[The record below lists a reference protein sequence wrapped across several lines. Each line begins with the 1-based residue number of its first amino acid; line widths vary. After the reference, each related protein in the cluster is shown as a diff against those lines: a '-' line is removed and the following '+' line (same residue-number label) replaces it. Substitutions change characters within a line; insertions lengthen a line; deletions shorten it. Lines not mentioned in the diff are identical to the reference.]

1 MKSAIR
7 VSAIGLALALVLS
20 ACGGSD
26 AETSAEGSSGPTP
39 KTPPVWSLTGL
50 PGPDDA
56 QIQPIVVVKIEND
69 PIVRPQTGLD
79 RADII
84 FEELVEGGMTR
95 FAVVYQSDLPDEV
108 GPVRSVRHVDVAIAE
123 PMADAFV
130 FSGGARRTMKFVKR
144 KIPTTISIINEGAPG
159 MYRKPGIPAPHDL
172 FLKMDEMLESIAA
185 KNTASTGFF
194 VRPEVK
200 PVVASASPT
209 ASASS
214 SASPTASAS
223 SSASP
228 TASASSSASPKPSS
242 TALTGKPVTQVGV
255 KFSNF
260 SGPNWKW
267 DATNKMW
274 MRSEGIKPFLN
285 KDGTQFG
292 TNNLVIIE
300 VREIDAGYKGQTG
313 GYVPRTVLTGSGRAW
328 VLSDGKAVEVAWK
341 KPFVDAQMELTDLD
355 GNPFTMPTGRTWVE
369 LLPVIAEGQTGF
381 TGEYSFNGTLVAI
394 KEFPKPAATPEPS
407 DTATP

>member
-7 VSAIGLALALVLS
+7 FSVMGLALALAVS
-20 ACGGSD
+20 GCGGTKS
-26 AETSAEGSSGPTP
+26 ETSDGETVTVPAG
-39 KTPPVWSLTGL
+39 TPPIWSLTGL
-50 PGPDDA
+50 PGPDNA

-79 RADII
+79 RADLI

-144 KIPTTISIINEGAPG
+144 KIPTSISIVNEGAPG
-159 MYRKPGIPAPHDL
+159 MYRKPGIPAPHDI
-172 FLKMDEMLESIAA
+172 FLKMSEMLDSIAP
-185 KNTASTGFF
+185 KNTLSTGFF
-194 VRPEVK
+194 VRPEIK
-200 PVVASASPT
+200 PVVASASP
-209 ASASS
+209 SVSS
-214 SASPTASAS
+214 SA
-223 SSASP
+223 
-228 TASASSSASPKPSS
+228 SASPKPSS

-255 KFSNF
+255 KFSSF

-267 DATNKMW
+267 NAADKMW

-369 LLPVIAEGQTGF
+369 LLPVVAEGQTGF
-381 TGEYSFNGTLVAI
+381 TGEYSFNGTLVPL
-394 KEFPKPAATPEPS
+394 KDLPLPAATPEPS
-407 DTATP
+407 DSATP

>member
-1 MKSAIR
+1 MNSAMR
-7 VSAIGLALALVLS
+7 FSSLGLALALVLS
-20 ACGGSD
+20 ACGGND
-26 AETSAEGSSGPTP
+26 AETTAIGPDGLATEITP
-39 KTPPVWSLTGL
+39 FWSLTGL
-50 PGPDDA
+50 PGPEDA

-79 RADII
+79 RADLI

-123 PMADAFV
+123 PIADAFI
-130 FSGGARRTMKFVKR
+130 FSGGAKRTMKFVKR
-144 KIPTTISIINEGAPG
+144 KIPTTISVVNEGAPG
-159 MYRKPGIPAPHDL
+159 MYRKSEIPAPHNI
-172 FLKMDEMLESIAA
+172 FLKMDEMLDSIAP

-200 PVVASASPT
+200 PLTASP
-209 ASASS
+209 AASS
-214 SASPTASAS
+214 ST
-223 SSASP
+223 
-228 TASASSSASPKPSS
+228 SASPKPSS
-242 TALTGKPVTQVGV
+242 TALTGKPVTDVSV
-255 KFSNF
+255 VFSNF

-267 DATNKMW
+267 NAADKTW
-274 MRSEGIKPFLN
+274 MRSEGTKPFLN

-328 VLSDGKAVEVAWK
+328 VLSEGKAVEVAWK

-355 GNPFTMPTGRTWVE
+355 GNPFTMPNGRTWVE

-381 TGEYSFNGTLVAI
+381 TGKYSFNGTLVPV
-394 KEFPKPAATPEPS
+394 KDLPKPAATPEPS
-407 DTATP
+407 DSATP

>member
-7 VSAIGLALALVLS
+7 FSSMGLSLALALS
-20 ACGGSD
+20 ACGGAKSD
-26 AETSAEGSSGPTP
+26 SSADGSTGPAP
-39 KTPPVWSLTGL
+39 KTAPVWSLTGL

-69 PIVRPQTGLD
+69 PVVRPQTGLD
-79 RADII
+79 RADLI

-95 FAVVYQSDLPDEV
+95 FAAIYQSDLPDEV

-144 KIPTTISIINEGAPG
+144 KIPTTISVINEGAPG
-159 MYRKPGIPAPHDL
+159 MYRKPGLSAPHDL
-172 FLKMDEMLESIAA
+172 FIKLSEMLDSIAA

-194 VRPEVK
+194 VRPETSATNAS
-200 PVVASASPT
+200 PTATSSSSASASPT
-209 ASASS
+209 AV
-214 SASPTASAS
+214 
-223 SSASP
+223 
-228 TASASSSASPKPSS
+228 
-242 TALTGKPVTQVGV
+242 TGKSVSSVGV
-255 KFSNF
+255 VFSSF
-260 SGPNWKW
+260 AGPNWKW
-267 DATNKMW
+267 NDTDKLW

-328 VLSDGKAVEVAWK
+328 VLSDGKAIELAWN

-355 GNPFTMPTGRTWVE
+355 GNPFTMPTGRSWVE
-369 LLPVIAEGQTGF
+369 LVPVSAEGQIGF
-381 TGEYSFNGTLVAI
+381 TGKYSFNGVDVAL
-394 KEFPKPAATPEPS
+394 KKLPLPAATPEPS

>member
-7 VSAIGLALALVLS
+7 FSSVGLALVLVLS

-26 AETSAEGSSGPTP
+26 TGATSTQTDPANP
-39 KTPPVWSLTGL
+39 KTPPVWSITGL

-144 KIPTTISIINEGAPG
+144 KIPTTISIVNEGAPG
-159 MYRKPGIPAPHDL
+159 MYRKPGIPAPHDI
-172 FLKMDEMLESIAA
+172 FLKMEEMLDSIAA

-209 ASASS
+209 G
-214 SASPTASAS
+214 SPTATSNA
-223 SSASP
+223 
-228 TASASSSASPKPSS
+228 SASPKPSS
-242 TALTGKPVTQVGV
+242 TALTGKPVTAVAL
-255 KFSNF
+255 KFSSF
-260 SGPNWKW
+260 AAPNWKW
-267 DATNKMW
+267 NAADKMW

-341 KPFVDAQMELTDLD
+341 KPFVDAQMELTDVD

-369 LLPVIAEGQTGF
+369 LLPVVAEGQTGF
-381 TGEYSFNGTLVAI
+381 TGTYSFNGTLVPI
-394 KEFPKPAATPEPS
+394 KNMPLPAATPEPS
-407 DTATP
+407 DSATP

>member
-7 VSAIGLALALVLS
+7 FSVMGLALALAVS
-20 ACGGSD
+20 GCGGTKS
-26 AETSAEGSSGPTP
+26 ETSDGETVTVPAG
-39 KTPPVWSLTGL
+39 TPPIWSLTGL

-79 RADII
+79 RADLI

-95 FAVVYQSDLPDEV
+95 FAVIYQSDLPDEV

-123 PMADAFV
+123 PIADAFV

-144 KIPTTISIINEGAPG
+144 KIPTSISVINEGAPG
-159 MYRKPGIPAPHDL
+159 MYRKPGVSAPHDL
-172 FLKMDEMLESIAA
+172 FLKMSEMLDSIAP
-185 KNTASTGFF
+185 KNTLSTGFF
-194 VRPEVK
+194 VRPELK
-200 PVVASASPT
+200 PVAASASPT
-209 ASASS
+209 ASSS
-214 SASPTASAS
+214 T
-223 SSASP
+223 
-228 TASASSSASPKPSS
+228 SASPKPSS
-242 TALTGKPVTQVGV
+242 TALTGKPVTQVGL
-255 KFSNF
+255 KFSSF
-260 SGPNWKW
+260 SGPSWKW
-267 DATNKMW
+267 NAADKMW

-369 LLPVIAEGQTGF
+369 LLPVVAEGQTGF
-381 TGEYSFNGTLVAI
+381 TGEYSFNGTLVAL
-394 KEFPKPAATPEPS
+394 KDLPLPAATPEPS
-407 DTATP
+407 DSATP

>member
-7 VSAIGLALALVLS
+7 VSSIGLALALVLS

-26 AETSAEGSSGPTP
+26 TEATDSGTSSEPT
-39 KTPPVWSLTGL
+39 KAPPVWSLTGL

-69 PIVRPQTGLD
+69 PVVRPQTGLE
-79 RADII
+79 RADLV

-95 FAVVYQSDLPDEV
+95 FAAVYQSDLPEEV

-130 FSGGARRTMKFVKR
+130 FSGGARRTMKFVQR

-159 MYRKPGIPAPHDL
+159 MYRKPGIAAPHNL
-172 FLKMDEMLESIAA
+172 FLKMNEMLDSIAA

-194 VRPEVK
+194 VRPEVV
-200 PVVASASPT
+200 PAVTSASPT
-209 ASASS
+209 TSASS
-214 SASPTASAS
+214 SASPT
-223 SSASP
+223 
-228 TASASSSASPKPSS
+228 PSS
-242 TALTGKPVTQVGV
+242 TALTGKSVTDVSV
-255 KFSNF
+255 VFSSF
-260 SGPNWKW
+260 AGPNWKW
-267 DATNKMW
+267 NATDKLW
-274 MRSEGIKPFLN
+274 MRSEGVKPFLN

-292 TNNLVIIE
+292 TNNLVIVE

-328 VLSDGKAVEVAWK
+328 VLSDGKAVEVAWN

-369 LLPVIAEGQTGF
+369 LLPVSAEGNTTF
-381 TGEYSFNGTLVAI
+381 TGKYSFDGVLVAI
-394 KEFPKPAATPEPS
+394 KDLPKPAATPEPS
-407 DTATP
+407 DTP

>member
-7 VSAIGLALALVLS
+7 ISFPGLALALVLS
-20 ACGGSD
+20 ACGGSESEEAD
-26 AETSAEGSSGPTP
+26 AGSNSGPT

-50 PGPDDA
+50 PGPEDA

-69 PIVRPQTGLD
+69 PIVRPQTGLE
-79 RADII
+79 RADMV

-95 FAVVYQSDLPDEV
+95 FAAVYQSDIPEEV

-130 FSGGARRTMKFVKR
+130 FSGGAKRTMKFVKR
-144 KIPTTISIINEGAPG
+144 KIPTTISVINEGAPG
-159 MYRKPGIPAPHDL
+159 MYRKPGFYAPHNL
-172 FLKMDEMLESIAA
+172 FLKMDEMLDSIAA
-185 KNTASTGFF
+185 KDTASTGFF
-194 VRPEVK
+194 VRPEAK
-200 PVVASASPT
+200 PASASASPE
-209 ASASS
+209 AIGS
-214 SASPTASAS
+214 SA
-223 SSASP
+223 
-228 TASASSSASPKPSS
+228 ASPKPSS
-242 TALTGKPVTQVGV
+242 TALTGKSVTGV
-255 KFSNF
+255 SVVFSNF

-267 DATNKMW
+267 NATDKMW

-292 TNNLVIIE
+292 TNNLVIVE

-328 VLSDGKAVEVAWK
+328 VLSDGKAIELAWN

-355 GNPFTMPTGRTWVE
+355 DNPFTMPNGRTWVE

-381 TGEYSFNGTLVAI
+381 TGTYSFNGTLVPI
-394 KEFPKPAATPEPS
+394 KDFPKPAATPEPS
-407 DTATP
+407 DSATP

>member
-1 MKSAIR
+1 MTSATRI
-7 VSAIGLALALVLS
+7 AAAGLALMLGLS
-20 ACGGSD
+20 ACGANQD
-26 AETSAEGSSGPTP
+26 ASSAGAPSTSSG
-39 KTPPVWSLTGL
+39 KSAPVWSLTGL

-79 RADII
+79 RADLI

-95 FAVVYQSDLPDEV
+95 FAVAFQSDLPDEV

-144 KIPTTISIINEGAPG
+144 KLPTTISVVNEGAPG
-159 MYRKPGIPAPHDL
+159 MYRKPELSAPHDL
-172 FLKMDEMLESIAA
+172 FLKMKDMLAA
-185 KNTASTGFF
+185 VAEHDSPSAGFF
-194 VRPEVK
+194 VRPEPK
-200 PVVASASPT
+200 PSASAT
-209 ASASS
+209 TM
-214 SASPTASAS
+214 ASPGT
-223 SSASP
+223 
-228 TASASSSASPKPSS
+228 SASPKPSS
-242 TALTGKPVTQVGV
+242 TVLVGKSVTDVAV
-255 KFSNF
+255 TFSSF

-267 DATNKMW
+267 NATDKMW

-285 KDGTQFG
+285 KDKTQFG

-300 VREIDAGYKGQTG
+300 VREIDAGYHGQTG

-328 VLSDGKAVEVAWK
+328 VLSEGKAVEVAWN
-341 KPFVDAQMELTDLD
+341 KPFVDAQMELTDKD

-369 LLPVIAEGQTGF
+369 LIPVET
-381 TGEYSFNGTLVAI
+381 TGEYSFNGVVVPMKNPPL
-394 KEFPKPAATPEPS
+394 PAATPEPS

>member
-7 VSAIGLALALVLS
+7 ISILGLSFALVLS
-20 ACGGSD
+20 ACGGGDPEASNSD
-26 AETSAEGSSGPTP
+26 SVTSTP
-39 KTPPVWSLTGL
+39 KATPVWSLTGL

-56 QIQPIVVVKIEND
+56 QIRPIVVVKIEND

-79 RADII
+79 RADLI

-130 FSGGARRTMKFVKR
+130 FSGGAKRTMKFVQR
-144 KIPTTISIINEGAPG
+144 KIPTTISVINEGAPG
-159 MYRKPGIPAPHDL
+159 MYRKPGLYAPHNL
-172 FLKMDEMLESIAA
+172 FLKMDEMLDSIAA

-194 VRPEVK
+194 VRPELGAVAAS
-200 PVVASASPT
+200 PVASEG
-209 ASASS
+209 SS
-214 SASPTASAS
+214 ESLS
-223 SSASP
+223 
-228 TASASSSASPKPSS
+228 PSS
-242 TALTGKPVTQVGV
+242 TALTGKSVTDVSV
-255 KFSNF
+255 VFSKF

-267 DATNKMW
+267 NATDKMW
-274 MRSEGIKPFLN
+274 MRSEGLKPFLN

-292 TNNLVIIE
+292 TNNLVIVE

-328 VLSDGKAVEVAWK
+328 VLSDGKAIEVAWN

-369 LLPVIAEGQTGF
+369 LLPVSVEGSAVFSGN
-381 TGEYSFNGTLVAI
+381 YSFDGALVPI
-394 KEFPKPAATPEPS
+394 KNPPKPAATPEPS
-407 DTATP
+407 DSATP

>member
-7 VSAIGLALALVLS
+7 FSSMGLSLALALS
-20 ACGGSD
+20 ACGGAKSD
-26 AETSAEGSSGPTP
+26 SSADGSTGPAP
-39 KTPPVWSLTGL
+39 KTAPVWSLTGL

-69 PIVRPQTGLD
+69 PVVRPQTGLD
-79 RADII
+79 RADLI

-95 FAVVYQSDLPDEV
+95 FAAIYQSDLPDEV

-144 KIPTTISIINEGAPG
+144 KIPTTISVINEGAPG
-159 MYRKPGIPAPHDL
+159 MYRKPGLSAPHDL
-172 FLKMDEMLESIAA
+172 FIKLSEMLDSIAA

-194 VRPEVK
+194 VRPETS
-200 PVVASASPT
+200 ATNASPT
-209 ASASS
+209 ATSSSSS
-214 SASPTASAS
+214 SASPTAV
-223 SSASP
+223 
-228 TASASSSASPKPSS
+228 
-242 TALTGKPVTQVGV
+242 TGKSVSSVGV
-255 KFSNF
+255 VFSSF
-260 SGPNWKW
+260 AGPNWKW
-267 DATNKMW
+267 NDTDKLW

-328 VLSDGKAVEVAWK
+328 VLSDGKAIELAWN

-355 GNPFTMPTGRTWVE
+355 GNPFTMPTGRSWVE
-369 LLPVIAEGQTGF
+369 LVPVSAEGQIGF
-381 TGEYSFNGTLVAI
+381 TGKYSFNGVDVAL
-394 KEFPKPAATPEPS
+394 KKLPLPAATPEPS

>member
-7 VSAIGLALALVLS
+7 ISSVGFALALVLS

-26 AETSAEGSSGPTP
+26 NGATATGSDPANP

-69 PIVRPQTGLD
+69 PVVRPQTGLD
-79 RADII
+79 QADLV

-95 FAVVYQSDLPDEV
+95 FAAVYQSVIPEEV

-144 KIPTTISIINEGAPG
+144 KIPTTISVINEGAPG
-159 MYRKPGIPAPHDL
+159 MYRKPGLSAPHDL
-172 FLKMDEMLESIAA
+172 FLKMDEMLDSIAA

-194 VRPEVK
+194 VRPVAK
-200 PVVASASPT
+200 PVAASASPVAT
-209 ASASS
+209 DGA
-214 SASPTASAS
+214 
-223 SSASP
+223 
-228 TASASSSASPKPSS
+228 SASPKPSS
-242 TALTGKPVTQVGV
+242 TALTGKPVTNVGV
-255 KFSNF
+255 VFSNF
-260 SGPNWKW
+260 AGPNWKW
-267 DATNKMW
+267 NETDKLW

-313 GYVPRTVLTGSGRAW
+313 GYVPRTVLTGSGRGW
-328 VLSDGKAVEVAWK
+328 VLSDGKAVEVAWN

-369 LLPVIAEGQTGF
+369 LLPVVAEGQTGF
-381 TGEYSFNGTLVAI
+381 TGTYSFNGALVPV
-394 KEFPKPAATPEPS
+394 KNLPKPAATPEPS

>member
-1 MKSAIR
+1 
-7 VSAIGLALALVLS
+7 V
-20 ACGGSD
+20 
-26 AETSAEGSSGPTP
+26 PT
-39 KTPPVWSLTGL
+39 VWSLTGL

-69 PIVRPQTGLD
+69 PVVRPQTGLE
-79 RADII
+79 RADLV

-95 FAVVYQSDLPDEV
+95 FAAVYQSDIPDEV

-159 MYRKPGIPAPHDL
+159 MYRKPGISAPHNL
-172 FLKMDEMLESIAA
+172 FLKMNEMLDSIAA
-185 KNTASTGFF
+185 ENTASTGFF
-194 VRPEVK
+194 VRPIVLPEAPEVTTDGPSGSPMPPTTSLVGK
-200 PVVASASPT
+200 SVTDVNVSFSRFAS
-209 ASASS
+209 
-214 SASPTASAS
+214 
-223 SSASP
+223 
-228 TASASSSASPKPSS
+228 
-242 TALTGKPVTQVGV
+242 
-255 KFSNF
+255 
-260 SGPNWKW
+260 PNWKW
-267 DATNKMW
+267 NATDKMW

-292 TNNLVIIE
+292 TNNLVIVE
-300 VREIDAGYKGQTG
+300 TREIDAGYKGQNG

-328 VLSDGKAVEVAWK
+328 VLSDGKAIEVAWN

-369 LLPVIAEGQTGF
+369 LLPVSVQGRYAF
-381 TGEYSFNGTLVAI
+381 TGKYTFNGVEIPVLI
-394 KEFPKPAATPEPS
+394 MPKPAVAPEPS

>member
-7 VSAIGLALALVLS
+7 FSALGLSLALALS
-20 ACGGSD
+20 ACGGAKSD
-26 AETSAEGSSGPTP
+26 SSADGSTGPAP
-39 KTPPVWSLTGL
+39 KTAPVWSLTGL

-69 PIVRPQTGLD
+69 PVVRPQTGLD
-79 RADII
+79 RADLI

-95 FAVVYQSDLPDEV
+95 FAAIYQSDLPDEV

-144 KIPTTISIINEGAPG
+144 KIPTTISVINEGAPG
-159 MYRKPGIPAPHDL
+159 MYRKPGLSAPHDL
-172 FLKMDEMLESIAA
+172 FIKLSEMLDSIAA

-194 VRPEVK
+194 VRPETSATTAS
-200 PVVASASPT
+200 PTATSSSSASASPT
-209 ASASS
+209 AV
-214 SASPTASAS
+214 
-223 SSASP
+223 
-228 TASASSSASPKPSS
+228 
-242 TALTGKPVTQVGV
+242 TGKSVSSVGV
-255 KFSNF
+255 VFSSF
-260 SGPNWKW
+260 AGPNWKW
-267 DATNKMW
+267 NDTDKLW

-328 VLSDGKAVEVAWK
+328 VLSDGKAIELAWN

-355 GNPFTMPTGRTWVE
+355 GNPFTMPTGRSWVE
-369 LLPVIAEGQTGF
+369 LVPVSAEGQIGF
-381 TGEYSFNGTLVAI
+381 TGKYSFNGVDVAL
-394 KEFPKPAATPEPS
+394 KKLPLPAATPEPS

>member
-7 VSAIGLALALVLS
+7 FSVMGLALALAVS
-20 ACGGSD
+20 GCGGTKS
-26 AETSAEGSSGPTP
+26 ETSDGETVTVPAG
-39 KTPPVWSLTGL
+39 TPPIWSLTGL

-79 RADII
+79 RADLI

-95 FAVVYQSDLPDEV
+95 FAVIYQSDLPDEV

-123 PMADAFV
+123 PIADAFV

-144 KIPTTISIINEGAPG
+144 KIPTSISIVNEGAPG
-159 MYRKPGIPAPHDL
+159 MYRKPGIPAPHDI
-172 FLKMDEMLESIAA
+172 FLKMSEMLDSIAP
-185 KNTASTGFF
+185 KNTLSTGFF

-200 PVVASASPT
+200 PVVASASP
-209 ASASS
+209 SASS
-214 SASPTASAS
+214 ST
-223 SSASP
+223 
-228 TASASSSASPKPSS
+228 SASPKPSS

-255 KFSNF
+255 KFSSF

-267 DATNKMW
+267 NAADKMW

-328 VLSDGKAVEVAWK
+328 VLSEGKAVEVAWK

-369 LLPVIAEGQTGF
+369 LLPVVAEGQTGF
-381 TGEYSFNGTLVAI
+381 TGEYSFNGTLVPL
-394 KEFPKPAATPEPS
+394 KDLPLPAATPEPS
-407 DTATP
+407 DSATP

>member
-7 VSAIGLALALVLS
+7 VSAISLSLALVLG

-26 AETSAEGSSGPTP
+26 SDSAGSGSNGAPT

-69 PIVRPQTGLD
+69 PIVRPQTGLE
-79 RADII
+79 RADIV

-95 FAVVYQSDLPDEV
+95 FAAVYQSDLPDEV

-144 KIPTTISIINEGAPG
+144 KIPTTISIVNEGAPG

-172 FLKMDEMLESIAA
+172 FLKMDEMLDSIAA

-200 PVVASASPT
+200 PATASASPAAT
-209 ASASS
+209 D
-214 SASPTASAS
+214 
-223 SSASP
+223 
-228 TASASSSASPKPSS
+228 SSASPKPSS
-242 TALTGKPVTQVGV
+242 TALTGKPVTNVGV
-255 KFSNF
+255 RFSNF
-260 SGPNWKW
+260 ASPNWKW

-274 MRSEGIKPFLN
+274 MRSEGVKPFLN

-328 VLSDGKAVEVAWK
+328 VLSDGKAIEVAWN

-381 TGEYSFNGTLVAI
+381 TGEYSFNGTLVPI
-394 KEFPKPAATPEPS
+394 KDFPKPAATPEPS
-407 DTATP
+407 DSATP

>member
-7 VSAIGLALALVLS
+7 VSAMGLALALVLS

-26 AETSAEGSSGPTP
+26 SGSSGGGTIETDT
-39 KTPPVWSLTGL
+39 KIPPVWSLTGL

-69 PIVRPQTGLD
+69 PVVRPQTGLE
-79 RADII
+79 RADLI

-95 FAVVYQSDLPDEV
+95 FAAIYQSDLPEQV

-144 KIPTTISIINEGAPG
+144 KIPTTISVINEGAPG
-159 MYRKPGIPAPHDL
+159 MERVSSIPAPHNI
-172 FLKMDEMLESIAA
+172 FLNMEEMLDSIAA

-194 VRPEVK
+194 VRPEAKSV
-200 PVVASASPT
+200 SASPAAT
-209 ASASS
+209 ASG
-214 SASPTASAS
+214 SPQ
-223 SSASP
+223 
-228 TASASSSASPKPSS
+228 PSS
-242 TALTGKPVTQVGV
+242 TALTGKSVTDVGV
-255 KFSNF
+255 VFSSF
-260 SGPNWKW
+260 AGPNWKW
-267 DATNKMW
+267 NATDKMW
-274 MRSEGIKPFLN
+274 MRSEGVKPFLN
-285 KDGTQFG
+285 KDGKQFG
-292 TNNLVIIE
+292 TNNLMIIE

-328 VLSDGKAVEVAWK
+328 VLSDGKAVEVAWN

-369 LLPVIAEGQTGF
+369 LLPVSAEGQTAF
-381 TGEYSFNGTLVAI
+381 TGKYSFDGVLVPV
-394 KEFPKPAATPEPS
+394 KNLPKPAATPEPS

>member
-7 VSAIGLALALVLS
+7 VSAVSLSRALVLG
-20 ACGGSD
+20 ACGGSSETTT
-26 AETSAEGSSGPTP
+26 ETSVPETP
-39 KTPPVWSLTGL
+39 KVPIVWSLTGL

-69 PIVRPQTGLD
+69 PIVRPQTGLE
-79 RADII
+79 RADMV

-95 FAVVYQSDLPDEV
+95 FAAVYQSDLPDEV

-130 FSGGARRTMKFVKR
+130 FSGGARRTMKFVQR
-144 KIPTTISIINEGAPG
+144 KIPTTISIVTEGAPG
-159 MYRKPGIPAPHDL
+159 MYRKPGIPAPHDI
-172 FLKMDEMLESIAA
+172 FLKMNEMLDSIAD

-200 PVVASASPT
+200 PASASASP
-209 ASASS
+209 AASS
-214 SASPTASAS
+214 PSAD
-223 SSASP
+223 
-228 TASASSSASPKPSS
+228 ASSSASPKPSS
-242 TALTGKPVTQVGV
+242 TALIGKPVTSVGIR
-255 KFSNF
+255 FSNF
-260 SGPNWKW
+260 ASPNWKW
-267 DATNKMW
+267 NATDKMW

-292 TNNLVIIE
+292 TNNLVIVE
-300 VREIDAGYKGQTG
+300 TREIDAGYKGQNG

-328 VLSDGKAVEVAWK
+328 VLSDGKAIEVAWN

-369 LLPVIAEGQTGF
+369 LLPVVAEGQFGSMGT
-381 TGEYSFNGTLVAI
+381 YSFNDTLVTI
-394 KEFPKPAATPEPS
+394 KDFPKPAAAPEPS

>member
-7 VSAIGLALALVLS
+7 FSVVGLALSLVLS
-20 ACGGSD
+20 ACGAVG
-26 AETSAEGSSGPTP
+26 TSGTSGSSETP
-39 KTPPVWSLTGL
+39 APKVPPVWSLTGL

-69 PIVRPQTGLD
+69 PVVRPQTGLD
-79 RADII
+79 RADLV

-95 FAVVYQSDLPDEV
+95 FAAIYQSDLPDEV

-144 KIPTTISIINEGAPG
+144 KIPTTISVINEGAPG
-159 MYRKPGIPAPHDL
+159 MYRKPGLYAPHNL
-172 FLKMDEMLESIAA
+172 FLKLDEMLDSIAA
-185 KNTASTGFF
+185 KETASTGFF
-194 VRPEVK
+194 VRPEAA
-200 PVVASASPT
+200 PSDQGAASASASPSQT
-209 ASASS
+209 S
-214 SASPTASAS
+214 
-223 SSASP
+223 
-228 TASASSSASPKPSS
+228 
-242 TALTGKPVTQVGV
+242 ALTGKPVTDVSV
-255 KFSNF
+255 VFSSF
-260 SGPNWKW
+260 AGPNWKW
-267 DATNKMW
+267 NATDKMW
-274 MRSEGIKPFLN
+274 MRSEGVKPFLN

-328 VLSDGKAVEVAWK
+328 VLSDGKAVEVAWD
-341 KPFVDAQMELTDLD
+341 KPLVDAQMELTDLD
-355 GNPFTMPTGRTWVE
+355 GKPFTMPTGRTWVE
-369 LLPVIAEGQTGF
+369 LLPVSAEGFTQF
-381 TGEYSFNGTLVAI
+381 TGKYSFDGILVPV
-394 KEFPKPAATPEPS
+394 KNLPKPAKTPEPI

>member
-7 VSAIGLALALVLS
+7 VSSLGLALALVLS

-26 AETSAEGSSGPTP
+26 TEVTDSGSNGEPT
-39 KTPPVWSLTGL
+39 KAPPVWSLTGL

-56 QIQPIVVVKIEND
+56 ELQPIVVVKIEND
-69 PIVRPQTGLD
+69 PVVRPQTGLD
-79 RADII
+79 RADLV

-95 FAVVYQSDLPDEV
+95 FAAVYQSDLPEEV

-130 FSGGARRTMKFVKR
+130 FSGGARRTMKFVQR

-159 MYRKPGIPAPHDL
+159 MYRKPGIAAPHNL
-172 FLKMDEMLESIAA
+172 FLKMNEMLDSIAA

-194 VRPEVK
+194 VRPEVV
-200 PVVASASPT
+200 PAATSASPT
-209 ASASS
+209 TSASS
-214 SASPTASAS
+214 SASPT
-223 SSASP
+223 
-228 TASASSSASPKPSS
+228 PSS
-242 TALTGKPVTQVGV
+242 TALTGKSVTDVSV
-255 KFSNF
+255 VFSSF
-260 SGPNWKW
+260 AGPNWKW
-267 DATNKMW
+267 NATDKMW
-274 MRSEGIKPFLN
+274 MRSEGVKPFLN

-292 TNNLVIIE
+292 TNNLVIVE

-328 VLSDGKAVEVAWK
+328 VLSDGKAVEVAWN

-369 LLPVIAEGQTGF
+369 LLPVSAEGNTTF
-381 TGEYSFNGTLVAI
+381 TGKYSFDGVLVAI
-394 KEFPKPAATPEPS
+394 KELPKPAATPEPS
-407 DTATP
+407 DTP

>member
-7 VSAIGLALALVLS
+7 FSAMGLALALVLS

-26 AETSAEGSSGPTP
+26 SEATAEGSSGPIP
-39 KTPPVWSLTGL
+39 KTPPIWSLTGL

-69 PIVRPQTGLD
+69 PTVRPQTGLD
-79 RADII
+79 RADLI

-144 KIPTTISIINEGAPG
+144 KIPTSISVINEGAPG
-159 MYRKPGIPAPHDL
+159 MYRKPGLSAPHDL
-172 FLKMDEMLESIAA
+172 FIKLSEMLDSIAP

-200 PVVASASPT
+200 PVVASASP
-209 ASASS
+209 SASS
-214 SASPTASAS
+214 ST
-223 SSASP
+223 
-228 TASASSSASPKPSS
+228 SASPKPSS

-255 KFSNF
+255 KFSSF

-267 DATNKMW
+267 NAADKMW

-369 LLPVIAEGQTGF
+369 LLPVVAEGQTGF
-381 TGEYSFNGTLVAI
+381 TGEYSFNGTLVPL
-394 KEFPKPAATPEPS
+394 KDLPLPAATPEPS
-407 DTATP
+407 DSATP

>member
-1 MKSAIR
+1 MNSAMR
-7 VSAIGLALALVLS
+7 FSSLGLALALVLS
-20 ACGGSD
+20 ACGGNDSEIT
-26 AETSAEGSSGPTP
+26 AIGPDGLATEITP
-39 KTPPVWSLTGL
+39 FWSLTGL
-50 PGPDDA
+50 PGPEDA

-69 PIVRPQTGLD
+69 PVVRPQTGLD
-79 RADII
+79 RADLI

-123 PMADAFV
+123 PIADAFV
-130 FSGGARRTMKFVKR
+130 FSGGAKRTMKFVKR
-144 KIPTTISIINEGAPG
+144 KIPTTISVVNEGAPG
-159 MYRKPGIPAPHDL
+159 MYRKSDIPAPHNI
-172 FLKMDEMLESIAA
+172 FLKMDEMLDSIAP

-200 PVVASASPT
+200 PLTASP
-209 ASASS
+209 AASS
-214 SASPTASAS
+214 ST
-223 SSASP
+223 
-228 TASASSSASPKPSS
+228 SASPKPSS
-242 TALTGKPVTQVGV
+242 TALTGKPVTDVSV
-255 KFSNF
+255 VFSNF

-267 DATNKMW
+267 NAADKTW
-274 MRSEGIKPFLN
+274 MRSEGTKPFLN

-328 VLSDGKAVEVAWK
+328 VLSEGKAVEVAWN

-355 GNPFTMPTGRTWVE
+355 GNPFTMPNGRTWVE

-381 TGEYSFNGTLVAI
+381 TGKYSFNGTLVPV
-394 KEFPKPAATPEPS
+394 KDLPQPAATPEPS
-407 DTATP
+407 DSATP

>member
-7 VSAIGLALALVLS
+7 FSVMGLALALAVS
-20 ACGGSD
+20 GCGGTKS
-26 AETSAEGSSGPTP
+26 ETSDGETVTVPAG
-39 KTPPVWSLTGL
+39 TPPIWSLTGL

-79 RADII
+79 RADLI

-95 FAVVYQSDLPDEV
+95 FAVIYQSDLPDEV

-123 PMADAFV
+123 PIADAFV

-144 KIPTTISIINEGAPG
+144 KIPTSISIVNEGAPG
-159 MYRKPGIPAPHDL
+159 MYRKPGIPAPHDI
-172 FLKMDEMLESIAA
+172 FLKMSEMLDSIAP
-185 KNTASTGFF
+185 KNTLSTGFF

-200 PVVASASPT
+200 PVVASASP
-209 ASASS
+209 SASS
-214 SASPTASAS
+214 SA
-223 SSASP
+223 
-228 TASASSSASPKPSS
+228 SASPKPSS

-255 KFSNF
+255 KFSSF

-267 DATNKMW
+267 NSADKMW

-369 LLPVIAEGQTGF
+369 LLPVVAEGQTGF
-381 TGEYSFNGTLVAI
+381 TGEYSFNGTLVPV
-394 KEFPKPAATPEPS
+394 KDLPLPAATPEPS
-407 DTATP
+407 DSATP

>member
-1 MKSAIR
+1 
-7 VSAIGLALALVLS
+7 
-20 ACGGSD
+20 
-26 AETSAEGSSGPTP
+26 
-39 KTPPVWSLTGL
+39 
-50 PGPDDA
+50 
-56 QIQPIVVVKIEND
+56 VKIEND

-79 RADII
+79 RADLI

-95 FAVVYQSDLPDEV
+95 FAVIYQSDLPDEV

-123 PMADAFV
+123 PIADAFV

-144 KIPTTISIINEGAPG
+144 KIPTSISIVNEGAPG
-159 MYRKPGIPAPHDL
+159 MYRKPGIPAPHDI
-172 FLKMDEMLESIAA
+172 FLKMSEMLDSIAP
-185 KNTASTGFF
+185 KNTLSTGFF

-200 PVVASASPT
+200 PVVASASP
-209 ASASS
+209 SASS
-214 SASPTASAS
+214 SA
-223 SSASP
+223 
-228 TASASSSASPKPSS
+228 SASPKPSS

-255 KFSNF
+255 KFSSF

-267 DATNKMW
+267 NAADKMW

-328 VLSDGKAVEVAWK
+328 VLSEGKAVEVAWK

-369 LLPVIAEGQTGF
+369 LLPVVAEGQTGF
-381 TGEYSFNGTLVAI
+381 TGEYSFNGTLVPL
-394 KEFPKPAATPEPS
+394 KDLPLPAATPEPS
-407 DTATP
+407 DSATP

>member
-1 MKSAIR
+1 MNSAMR
-7 VSAIGLALALVLS
+7 FSSLGLALALVLS
-20 ACGGSD
+20 ACGGNDS
-26 AETSAEGSSGPTP
+26 ETPAIGPDGLATEITP
-39 KTPPVWSLTGL
+39 FWSLTGL
-50 PGPDDA
+50 PGPEDA

-69 PIVRPQTGLD
+69 PVVRPQTGLD
-79 RADII
+79 RADLI

-123 PMADAFV
+123 PIADAFV
-130 FSGGARRTMKFVKR
+130 FSGGAKRTMKFVKR
-144 KIPTTISIINEGAPG
+144 KIPTTISVVNEGAPG
-159 MYRKPGIPAPHDL
+159 MYRKSDIPAPHNI
-172 FLKMDEMLESIAA
+172 FLKMDEMLDSIAP

-200 PVVASASPT
+200 PLTASP
-209 ASASS
+209 AASS
-214 SASPTASAS
+214 ST
-223 SSASP
+223 
-228 TASASSSASPKPSS
+228 SASPKPSS
-242 TALTGKPVTQVGV
+242 TALTGKPVTDVSV
-255 KFSNF
+255 VFSNF

-267 DATNKMW
+267 NAADKTW
-274 MRSEGIKPFLN
+274 MRSEGTKPFLN

-328 VLSDGKAVEVAWK
+328 VLSEGKAVEVAWN

-355 GNPFTMPTGRTWVE
+355 GNPFTMPNGRTWVE

-381 TGEYSFNGTLVAI
+381 TGKYSFNGTLVPV
-394 KEFPKPAATPEPS
+394 KDLPQPAATPEPS
-407 DTATP
+407 DSATP

>member
-1 MKSAIR
+1 MKSAYR
-7 VSAIGLALALVLS
+7 FSVVGLALALVLS
-20 ACGGSD
+20 ACGG
-26 AETSAEGSSGPTP
+26 TGSTDNTDGANTP
-39 KTPPVWSLTGL
+39 VPKVPPVWSLTGL

-79 RADII
+79 RADLV

-95 FAVVYQSDLPDEV
+95 FAAVYQSDLPEEV

-130 FSGGARRTMKFVKR
+130 FSGGAKRTMRFVKR
-144 KIPTTISIINEGAPG
+144 KIPTTISVINEGAPG

-172 FLKMDEMLESIAA
+172 FLKLDEMLDSIAA

-194 VRPEVK
+194 VRPEVT
-200 PVVASASPT
+200 PTTSPSAQASSEASASPSQT
-209 ASASS
+209 S
-214 SASPTASAS
+214 
-223 SSASP
+223 
-228 TASASSSASPKPSS
+228 
-242 TALTGKPVTQVGV
+242 ALTGRSVTDVSV
-255 KFSNF
+255 VFSSF
-260 SGPNWKW
+260 AGPNWKW
-267 DATNKMW
+267 NSTDKMW
-274 MRSEGIKPFLN
+274 MRSEGVKPFLN

-292 TNNLVIIE
+292 TNNLVIVE

-328 VLSDGKAVEVAWK
+328 VLSDGKAVEVAWN
-341 KPFVDAQMELTDLD
+341 KPLVDAQMELTDLD

-369 LLPVIAEGQTGF
+369 LLPVSAEGFAAF
-381 TGEYSFNGTLVAI
+381 TGKYSFDGILVPV
-394 KEFPKPAATPEPS
+394 KNLPKPAKTPEPS
-407 DTATP
+407 DTPTP